1 MGILRELRRA
11 WTEFVAWFNAR
22 RLDENTIL
30 LVFSLAVGVAGA
42 LGVVV
47 FFKLIDLFF
56 FLLYRLPVE
65 HIRRIDYPIYRPVV
79 TAAGLAL
86 AAWVARRFAG
96 GEDGPNVPYVQ
107 LAVARRGGDVPTT
120 AGTAHAAAS
129 AITLGSGGSAGSEGP
144 TAVLGAT
151 FGSALGKAFR
161 FDAKRVKVLT
171 GAGAAA
177 GISAAFNAPLAGAF
191 FALEEILGDFSIG
204 AFPPVVVASVLAAV
218 ISRAVFGN
226 HPSFPIPH
234 EYGYALARE
243 LLIFYPL
250 LGIVGG
256 LMGALFV
263 RTQRFTGD
271 VVRRLPLPPAALP
284 WIAGLIVGGMVLA
297 SGGLLVGYG
306 HLAVRVEMFGRMA
319 FWALAV
325 LTFGKI
331 LATAIT
337 LSGGG
342 SGGLFTPS
350 LYIGAVMGG
359 AFGVGMAWLFPSL
372 HLSPEAYALVGMG
385 CMVAAATHA
394 PITAILLVFEMTNDY
409 AIVIPLMLAVVL
421 AYVVERAV
429 EPESLYTLWLSQRG
443 ERLEHGADRD
453 TLAHIAVSEAFE
465 RHPRV
470 IPEAAPVS
478 ELVLYL
484 GSGEQTEFPVVDAT
498 RGLVGVITLADLARV
513 AQNQEDLAPLL
524 VAADIAQ
531 PTESITPEQS
541 LLEAMRRMGVRG
553 SGSLPV
559 VDAAGRLRGL
569 VTRAHILA
577 AYERAVAG
585 VPPAPAL
592 SRPDATG
599 RDDGA
604 APGG

>member
-1 MGILRELRRA
+1 MRALRVA
-11 WTEFVAWFNAR
+11 WAAFVAWFNAR

-30 LVFSLAVGVAGA
+30 LVFALAVGVAGA

-47 FFKLIDLFF
+47 FFKLIDLAFVV
-56 FLLYRLPVE
+56 LYSWPVRY
-65 HIRRIDYPIYRPVV
+65 IRGIDFPIYRPVV
-79 TAAGLAL
+79 TAVGFAI
-86 AAWVARRFAG
+86 AAWLARRFAG
-96 GEDGPNVPYVQ
+96 GEDGPKVPYVQ
-107 LAVARRGGDVPTT
+107 LAVARRGGEVPTL

-151 FGSALGKAFR
+151 FGSALGRAFR
-161 FDAKRVKVLT
+161 FDANRIKVLT

-191 FALEEILGDFSIG
+191 FALEEILGNFSIA

-243 LLIFYPL
+243 LVIFYPL
-250 LGIVGG
+250 LGVVGG
-256 LMGALFV
+256 LVAALFV

-271 VVRRLPLPPAALP
+271 VVRKLPLPAAALP
-284 WIAGLIVGGMVLA
+284 WISGLVVGGMVLA
-297 SGGLLVGYG
+297 SGGMLVGYG
-306 HLAVRVEMFGRMA
+306 HLAIRVQMFGGMA
-319 FWALAV
+319 FWVLAL
-325 LTFGKI
+325 LTLGKI

-337 LSGGG
+337 LNGGG

-359 AFGVGMAWLFPSL
+359 AFGVGMAHLFPSL
-372 HLSPEAYALVGMG
+372 NLSPEAYGLVGMG

-409 AIVIPLMLAVVL
+409 AIVIPLMLAVVV
-421 AYVVERAV
+421 AYLVERAV
-429 EPESLYTLWLSQRG
+429 EPESLYTLWLTRRG

-453 TLAHIAVSEAFE
+453 VLAHLPVSGAYEP
-465 RHPRV
+465 HPRI
-470 IPEAAPVS
+470 IPEAAPVA

-484 GSGEQTEFPVVDAT
+484 GSGEQTEFPVVDAAA
-498 RGLVGVITLADLARV
+498 RLVGVITLADLARV
-513 AQNQEDLAPLL
+513 AQNQEDLAQLL

-531 PTESITPEQS
+531 PTESVTPEQS
-541 LLEAMRRMGVRG
+541 LLEATRRMGVRG
-553 SGSLPV
+553 TGSLPV
-559 VDAAGRLRGL
+559 LDAAGRLRGL
-569 VTRAHILA
+569 VTRAHVLA
-577 AYERAVAG
+577 
-585 VPPAPAL
+585 
-592 SRPDATG
+592 
-599 RDDGA
+599 
-604 APGG
+604 

>member
-1 MGILRELRRA
+1 MGLLRELRAA
-11 WTEFVAWFNAR
+11 WNEFVAWFNAR

-47 FFKLIDLFF
+47 FFKLIDFF
-56 FLLYRLPVE
+56 FYLLYRLPVE
-65 HIRRIDYPIYRPVV
+65 HIRGIDYPIYRPII
-79 TAAGLAL
+79 TAAGFAL
-86 AAWVARRFAG
+86 AAWFARRFAG
-96 GEDGPNVPYVQ
+96 GEEGPNVPYVQ
-107 LAVARRGGDVPTT
+107 LAVARRGGDVPIVP
-120 AGTAHAAAS
+120 GTAHAAAS

-161 FDAKRVKVLT
+161 FDANRVKVLT

-191 FALEEILGDFSIG
+191 FALEEILGNFSVG

-234 EYGYALARE
+234 DYGYALARE
-243 LLIFYPL
+243 LLVFYPL
-250 LGIVGG
+250 LGVVGG
-256 LMGALFV
+256 LVGALFV

-271 VVRRLPLPPAALP
+271 AVRRLRVPPAVLP
-284 WIAGLIVGGMVLA
+284 WIAGLVVGGLVLA
-297 SGGLLVGYG
+297 SGGILVGYG

-319 FWALAV
+319 FWVLAL

-337 LSGGG
+337 LNGGG

-359 AFGVGMAWLFPSL
+359 AFGVGMAWLFPGL
-372 HLSPEAYALVGMG
+372 HLSPEAYGLVGMG

-409 AIVIPLMLAVVL
+409 AIVIPLMLAVVV

-429 EPESLYTLWLSQRG
+429 ESESLYTLWLTRRG

-453 TLAHIAVSEAFE
+453 ILAHIAVSEAFE
-465 RHPRV
+465 PHPRV
-470 IPEAAPVS
+470 IPEAAPVP
-478 ELVLYL
+478 ELVRYL
-484 GSGEQTEFPVVDAT
+484 GSGEQTEFPVVDPGT
-498 RGLVGVITLADLARV
+498 LLVGVITLADLARV

-585 VPPAPAL
+585 VAPAL
-592 SRPDATG
+592 SRPDGSTRG
-599 RDDGA
+599 QGEV
-604 APGG
+604 PGG